1 MQKQKTKDLEDIL
14 KKAGAL
20 EKDRILKEIRDVSF
34 VDYIN
39 EILLEKDL
47 EKSDIIRDA
56 QIPRTYAYQIFQ
68 GSKQAGRDKILQ
80 LAIAMKLNLE
90 ETNRLLT
97 VAHHNHLYAKQQRD
111 AILIFGISKQYSLI
125 QINEML
131 DEFHHELL
139 GDFS

>member
-39 EILLEKDL
+39 EILL

-111 AILIFGISKQYSLI
+111 AILIFGISKQYSLME
-125 QINEML
+125 INELL